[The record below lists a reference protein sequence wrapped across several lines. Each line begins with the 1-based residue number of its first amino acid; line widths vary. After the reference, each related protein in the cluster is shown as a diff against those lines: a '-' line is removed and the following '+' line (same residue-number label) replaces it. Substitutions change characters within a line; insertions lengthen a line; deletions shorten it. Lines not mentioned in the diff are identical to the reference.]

1 MFKQKIIDKYSKNLD
16 ETKLKA
22 AYENFK
28 SYQAKAEAI
37 KSFKEEEYQDGFLR
51 DVFEACLGYTL
62 KTTNPNDYNLSRER
76 KNETDGKKADGAV
89 SIDSEVVALIELKDQ
104 NTKNLDVAKK
114 GELSPVD
121 QCFRY
126 LNSHQKAKYA
136 IVSNFDEL
144 RLYVGKKTE
153 YEKFNLFSLDYDDFK
168 RLYLTL
174 SFESIKSGL
183 TAKLKE
189 ETDSFEK
196 QISKELY
203 RDYSLFRSGLFEDIR
218 KNNKHIEPH
227 KLLRLTQTLCDRI
240 IFILFAEDREL
251 LRKNTIKEIRERY
264 HNDIVGLSM
273 YEYYK
278 IYFKAINEGNEK
290 LGIMPYNG
298 GLFSENAELDSLV
311 ISDERL
317 DLQAQKLSDYDFE
330 SDISVNILGHIFEQS
345 LTDLEE
351 LSASLCGE
359 NIDKSKSKRKKD
371 GVFYTPEYITRYI
384 VANTLGK
391 LCEQKREELGISSR
405 IEPPK
410 NPKKLT
416 KTEEAA
422 KSALQEYR
430 EWLKTLKICD
440 PACGSGAFLN
450 QALEYLIAEH
460 KTTAQQI
467 IYFGDLTATEDI
479 EKSILEH
486 NLYGVDINEEA
497 VEIARL
503 SLWLR
508 TASKGRKLTNLSDKI
523 KCGNSLIADKSVA
536 ENAFDWQAEFAEV
549 FPKVMIDTNI
559 IGNFT
564 DEGNANKTD
573 TSIENSKKLY
583 QYAKEQKVKL
593 VYSTMGEFEINKI
606 SDMDKKKIQSALI
619 EPLPKE
625 HGVFMWGSGG
635 GWGKDVWATDEQ
647 IELFDKV
654 KNIISENRSD
664 ATNFIEDAGMLISA
678 QMNNVKYFITNN
690 DKDFI
695 KGERREELE
704 KLTGIKIF
712 TSQEFVEY
720 FNGGKYKYGFDVII
734 GNPPYGAQLSE
745 EHKKYFYARFK
756 TVEYQIN
763 TYTLFMEML
772 SFLTVPKGKV
782 GYIIPATWLAQNYFK
797 NLRHHLIENFA
808 FDNLILFRYE
818 VFENTTIGET
828 STFLAE
834 HSIPHNEQD
843 IGFGVVNEVSEFDSL
858 SFTSVKQSE
867 WAQNYD
873 KGFNL
878 AFDTE
883 QTTIIRQMEK
893 GAIRLEEIADIVNG
907 IKPYETGKGMPSQ
920 TAEDVKNRIYD
931 ADHKIDDSYRQYIVG
946 GNIQKFTVTPDAT
959 KWIKFGSNLAAPRNF
974 DFSKNKIVVRQ
985 TSDVIICAIDYNG
998 FLNFNNVHNVILKSQ
1013 DSISHET
1020 LAVILNSS
1028 LMDVYYTYLVPEK
1041 GRTFAEVKGVNLRK
1055 LPIKI
1060 PASEQNQILTELYHQ
1075 ISALKKQL
1083 NTLNIEFKSYLNTV
1097 LNVIKIPSKLDAP
1110 QNMSFDELKTVLEK
1124 SKVDIKDISVFRSVK
1139 QMHDEMVG
1147 LQGEVGRVNS
1157 EIDKVIGGLY
1167 GFGTEENTGSAT
1179 KWHR

>member
-183 TAKLKE
+183 TARLKE

-218 KNNKHIEPH
+218 KNNTHIEPH

-351 LSASLCGE
+351 LSANLSGE
-359 NIDKSKSKRKKD
+359 SIDKSKSKRKKD

-391 LCEQKREELGISSR
+391 LCEQKREELGISAQ

-416 KTEEAA
+416 KAEEAA

-523 KCGNSLIADKSVA
+523 KCGNSLIADTSVA

-549 FPKVMIDTNI
+549 F
-559 IGNFT
+559 
-564 DEGNANKTD
+564 A
-573 TSIENSKKLY
+573 
-583 QYAKEQKVKL
+583 
-593 VYSTMGEFEINKI
+593 
-606 SDMDKKKIQSALI
+606 
-619 EPLPKE
+619 
-625 HGVFMWGSGG
+625 HG
-635 GWGKDVWATDEQ
+635 
-647 IELFDKV
+647 
-654 KNIISENRSD
+654 
-664 ATNFIEDAGMLISA
+664 
-678 QMNNVKYFITNN
+678 
-690 DKDFI
+690 
-695 KGERREELE
+695 
-704 KLTGIKIF
+704 
-712 TSQEFVEY
+712 
-720 FNGGKYKYGFDVII
+720 GFDVII

-858 SFTSVKQSE
+858 SFASVKQSE

-931 ADHKIDDSYRQYIVG
+931 ADYKIDDSYRQYIVG
-946 GNIQKFTVTPDAT
+946 GNIQKFTVAPDAT

-985 TSDVIICAIDYNG
+985 TSDVIICAVDYNG

-1013 DSISHET
+1013 DNISHEA

-1060 PASEQNQILTELYHQ
+1060 PTSEQNQILTELYHQ

-1097 LNVIKIPSKLDAP
+1097 LNVIKIPSKLDTP
-1110 QNMSFDELKTVLEK
+1110 QNLSFDELKIVLEK
-1124 SKVDIKDISVFRSVK
+1124 SKVDMKDISVFRSVK
-1139 QMHDEMVG
+1139 QMYDEMVG
-1147 LQGEVGRVNS
+1147 LHGEVDRVNS
-1157 EIDKVIGGLY
+1157 EIDKVIGRLY
-1167 GFGTEENTGSAT
+1167 GFGADEYVGAV
-1179 KWHR
+1179 K